1 MRLSFGVDNLFNR
14 LYAEHLTKA
23 MQTPEFYNALGIN
36 PNAGS
41 NVRINEPGRSLWAR
55 IDVKW

>member
-1 MRLSFGVDNLFNR
+1 MAPASLSEC

-23 MQTPEFYNALGIN
+23 VQTPEFYQALGVN

-41 NVRINEPGRSLWAR
+41 STRINEPGRTAWVRL
-55 IDVKW
+55 DLKW